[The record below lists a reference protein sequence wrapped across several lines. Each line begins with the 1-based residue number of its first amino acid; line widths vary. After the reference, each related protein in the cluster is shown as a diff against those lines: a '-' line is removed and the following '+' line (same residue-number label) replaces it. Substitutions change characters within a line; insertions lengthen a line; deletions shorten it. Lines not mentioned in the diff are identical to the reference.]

1 VKRFLIIVL
10 LFFSSI
16 NFARCFLAIQQ
27 FIVLP
32 DLPTSMSPIYLAVM
46 SVCWASIFWVCV
58 VAVVKKRKHA
68 PRVSICATV
77 LYQANLWLNHFVFT
91 RSTEAFER
99 VEFNAL
105 LSLVSLFVVTLPAII
120 LERRAFCSLPSIH
133 K

>member
-1 VKRFLIIVL
+1 
-10 LFFSSI
+10 
-16 NFARCFLAIQQ
+16 
-27 FIVLP
+27 
-32 DLPTSMSPIYLAVM
+32 MSPIYLAVM